1 MKKNTNL
8 NIRISKELHDEI
20 KKEAIR
26 ISVQENDLITIS
38 DVIRQILNEKFKTN
52 EK

>member
-1 MKKNTNL
+1 MKKDTNL
-8 NIRISKELHDEI
+8 NIRISKELHEEI

-26 ISVQENDLITIS
+26 MSVQESELITIS
-38 DVIRQILNEKFKTN
+38 DVIRQILNEKFKPN